1 MECLG
6 RPRKSPR
13 PQSAGYEYRKLC
25 KVDNLKP
32 EFKLFTSN
40 NGFTFG
46 IVNFG
51 KINRRDFLEALALQL
66 AGLSGTIGAVVEP
79 AKKLDETQFFK
90 EIRNRLTAVESEAIA
105 DAFVDSSK
113 GMMLL
118 YYQLFFPIY
127 IKGGIVKKIEQLQE
141 IKNRRLKDAP
151 SARTQRLRV
160 LPAMAAAHSLAF
172 LITDDAES
180 KYLQDLICASS
191 QNHLNPKIEPNQSIL
206 GTLWRNMNAAL
217 LRSSH
222 SWKTFTVGKDI
233 IKAAEAVCLSFLLE
247 AEETLP
253 LLSAALS
260 AWQFL
265 LNYKVALLVR
275 RTPDIQLVEVSIA
288 NINNL
293 QSPRNLWLKTLTEIH
308 SSCSSYENIPP
319 QSFEALIGRRY
330 STPGS
335 ASSQM
340 ADFFALVG
348 LQMWYC
354 HNQFISGE
362 IKSPYYE
369 TASIALEMQK
379 TLLSFYANYGITA
392 SGWGSL
398 KKTPMALLLSK
409 GAVPTLDNIFNDYKT
424 HFDQSELERKEQAV
438 NLWLSKS
445 VPFRQLEE
453 VNVSEKVFSRR
464 KALFEAIIGVARD
477 IERRLAFWMPVATY
491 TYERTR
497 LIDNDSDIVNL
508 EESLYKQMPLGDQR
522 YLDQFSLI
530 EDIAHGE
537 LVQKVTITKPA
548 SLGPA
553 GAGVV
558 EVPQKRN
565 QMTTKPRISQEKAQA
580 YANLFILSHYGERLA
595 AGIPQFRKSHN
606 RKAWVAPLFFRI
618 KSNNIREV
626 GEITV
631 HANTGRV
638 IEPMTREELRSRVQ
652 AFISP

>member
-1 MECLG
+1 L
-6 RPRKSPR
+6 KS
-13 PQSAGYEYRKLC
+13 
-25 KVDNLKP
+25 
-32 EFKLFTSN
+32 EFKLSFSN
-40 NGFTFG
+40 NGFTLET
-46 IVNFG
+46 VKFG
-51 KINRRDFLEALALQL
+51 KINRRDFLEAAALQL
-66 AGLSGTIGAVVEP
+66 AGLSATIGAVVEP
-79 AKKLDETQFFK
+79 AKNLNETQFFE

-118 YYQLFFPIY
+118 YYQLFFPTY
-127 IKGGIVKKIEQLQE
+127 IKGDVVKKIEQLQE

-151 SARTQRLRV
+151 SDRTQRLRV

-180 KYLQDLICASS
+180 KYLQDLISASS
-191 QNHLNPKIEPNQSIL
+191 QNHLNPQIEPNQSIL

-217 LRSSH
+217 LRNSH

-233 IKAAEAVCLSFLLE
+233 IKAAEAVCISFLLE

-275 RTPDIQLVEVSIA
+275 RTPDIQFVEVIIA

-335 ASSQM
+335 ASGQM

-354 HNQFISGE
+354 HDKFISGE

-369 TASIALEMQK
+369 TASNALEMQK

-392 SGWGSL
+392 SGWDSL

-409 GAVPTLDNIFNDYKT
+409 GAVPALDNIFNDYKK
-424 HFDQSELERKEQAV
+424 HFDQSELERKEQDV
-438 NLWLSKS
+438 NLWLAKL

-464 KALFEAIIGVARD
+464 RALFEALIGAGRD
-477 IERRLAFWMPVATY
+477 IEKRLAFWMPVASHIF
-491 TYERTR
+491 ERTR

-522 YLDQFSLI
+522 YLDQFSFL
-530 EDIAHGE
+530 EDIARSE
-537 LVQKVTITKPA
+537 LVQKVIITKPA
-548 SLGPA
+548 SLGLA
-553 GAGVV
+553 EAGVV
-558 EVPQKRN
+558 EVPEKRN
-565 QMTTKPRISQEKAQA
+565 QMTTKNDISQQEARTKVG
-580 YANLFILSHYGERLA
+580 LFVLFNYGERVAPGL
-595 AGIPQFRKSHN
+595 PKLMVFSNHKT
-606 RKAWVAPLFFRI
+606 WVVPLFFRI
-618 KSNNIREV
+618 ASDDTCEV
-626 GEITV
+626 GKITV
-631 HANTGRV
+631 DARTGQI
-638 IEPMTREELRSRVQ
+638 IESPKKEALLSRVQ
-652 AFISP
+652 ALLSA